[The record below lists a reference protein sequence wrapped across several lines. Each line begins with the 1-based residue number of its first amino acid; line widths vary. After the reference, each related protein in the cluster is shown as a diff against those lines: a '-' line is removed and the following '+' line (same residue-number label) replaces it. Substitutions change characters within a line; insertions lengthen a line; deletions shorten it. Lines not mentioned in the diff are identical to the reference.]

1 MATQDNNSEK
11 VNINTIKRHYS
22 DEYIQQL
29 TRTFYQFICDIY
41 IIYCKNDNI
50 KNKKQNLNGDGENS
64 VDNLDNQSI
73 LSDDFIKYLMLQF
86 YKLKGIKRKNVG
98 ENIVLLSY
106 DKDHDNYNPDDDLTK
121 LCRHIILDTSCLRI
135 ISLGIPRRNN
145 INTLDTSKL
154 SDFNVEIQYD
164 GSMVI
169 YNPSLKNNS
178 RMYQERDSK
187 EYKDNKNKKD
197 TENEKSE
204 ENKNGENND
213 IEVNVK
219 TPVDVSFSTRNKVG
233 TSNFNSEDTFKI
245 ICLRNFDNLNFDLN
259 KLDNG
264 FESLAYVFNVMDQ
277 VEHISNDNINLLV
290 SCYQFKDEKDCATAC
305 KKIISI
311 TNINDQSSKL
321 VNIMFQDLA
330 KDMIKSLDIREVSSV
345 YPDMKLPDKLD
356 RDKSNIIKSTELI
369 KDLPYTYKGITIWDQ
384 QGARYKLANS
394 NFEKMRDLR
403 GNLPINL
410 SDCNNK
416 SLFKVYLRL
425 KKQNE
430 IDSFLS
436 YFDRDKSYKVK
447 FVQFKKD
454 IQEFNDLLH
463 QWYLDVYVQKNKV
476 KDDIPSY
483 LYPLCYELHGLYMSN
498 QSPITKKDVL
508 QYLYNIDVM
517 SLYGRIYTPIPDLR
531 KKKKDESQTEIQN
544 ESQTETQNES
554 QSKTK
559 DETQIVSS

>member
-1 MATQDNNSEK
+1 MATQDNNSEN

-29 TRTFYQFICDIY
+29 TKTFYQFICDIY
-41 IIYCKNDNI
+41 IIYRKNDNI
-50 KNKKQNLNGDGENS
+50 KNKKQNLNSDGENS
-64 VDNLDNQSI
+64 ADNLDNQSI

-106 DKDHDNYNPDDDLTK
+106 DKDHDNYNPDDNLTK

-178 RMYQERDSK
+178 RMYQERDNRD
-187 EYKDNKNKKD
+187 YKDNKD
-197 TENEKSE
+197 ENSENGKSD
-204 ENKNGENND
+204 EN
-213 IEVNVK
+213 EVNVK
-219 TPVDVSFSTRNKVG
+219 TPIDVSFSTRKIVG
-233 TSNFNSEDTFKI
+233 TSNFNTDNTFKN
-245 ICLRNFDNLNFDLN
+245 ICLKNFGNLNFDLN

-356 RDKSNIIKSTELI
+356 KDKGNITKSTELI

-436 YFDRDKSYKVK
+436 YFDRDKSYKGK

-483 LYPLCYELHGLYMSN
+483 LYPLCYELHGLYMSK
-498 QSPITKKDVL
+498 QSPITRKDVL
-508 QYLYNIDVM
+508 QYLYDIDVM

-531 KKKKDESQTEIQN
+531 KKKKDETQTENQTENQTEIQ
-544 ESQTETQNES
+544 
-554 QSKTK
+554 
-559 DETQIVSS
+559 DETQDETQDENQNVSS